1 MNGEAAFWVLV
12 NLMAMF
18 YGAFVAGLFTGLF
31 LVN

>member
-1 MNGEAAFWVLV
+1 MNGEAAFWVLINV
-12 NLMAMF
+12 MAIF